1 MRVPGG
7 GGRHAADR
15 HKTPRAGAGRAQTN
29 ATYTTYYAYF
39 GVCALVQ
46 AFSAVSCTLA
56 AAMAFLA
63 SCMRTYFSKVDC

>member
-1 MRVPGG
+1 MQLTGTR
-7 GGRHAADR
+7 RHERARGAR
-15 HKTPRAGAGRAQTN
+15 RPTPRIL
-29 ATYTTYYAYF
+29 YTYYAYF

-56 AAMAFLA
+56 SAMAFLA